1 MRHIKV
7 LLGSQSP
14 RRHQLLQGLG
24 YDVETKV
31 VDIDESFPDSL
42 PLHMVA
48 EYIASKKADAYSFLD
63 DGNRFIV
70 TADSIVV
77 LGEKIFGK
85 PKDFEEAMTIL
96 AHLQGRTHLV
106 YTGVSIQKSNKRV
119 TFTEVANVQMAS
131 MNEEEIRYYLGS
143 AKPFDKAGSYGIQD
157 WIGLAKV
164 IKIEGTF
171 ANIMGLPVHK
181 VYEIIQNW
189 QN

>member
-1 MRHIKV
+1 MRHVKI

-14 RRHQLLQGLG
+14 RRHQLLTDLG
-24 YDVETKV
+24 YDVEIKV
-31 VDIDESFPDSL
+31 IDVDETFPNSL
-42 PLHMVA
+42 PSHKVA

-63 DGNRFIV
+63 DGIRFII

-77 LGEKIFGK
+77 LNEEIFGK
-85 PKDFEEAMTIL
+85 PKDFEDALKIL
-96 AHLQGRTHLV
+96 NNLQGKTHMV
-106 YTGVSIQKSNKRV
+106 YTGVSIQRNNKRI
-119 TFTEVANVQMAS
+119 TFTEVATVQMAS
-131 MNEEEIRYYLGS
+131 MNEEEIRYYLES

-164 IKIEGTF
+164 IKIDGTF

-189 QN
+189 RN